1 MFIAFLTLLSALSIS
16 GVAIFYSVI
25 GLATIFPGAFWPVI
39 IMGSVLEVGKL
50 ITASWLYRHWKQTR
64 FLLKTYLT
72 VSVVVLSLI
81 TSMGIFGFLS
91 KAHLEQNLASENLTQ
106 RIEIINSKIVGQQTY
121 IKRQT
126 AIIERAEKSLTR
138 TVGTNDEAIAIERQ
152 NLEDAQN
159 KLKEAINIEKQ
170 SLADAEG
177 KFKTLLTVETN
188 TIKSLNDRLKILDA
202 DVTAILT
209 QKNKA
214 FFNEEKAA
222 ADLKASQKE
231 ERELIDLKINEAQN
245 RISILKDDYATDTAV
260 IQKRIEKLRE
270 AITTETAVIQSRIEK
285 LREGSVDDKSV
296 IHIQIEVAE
305 DNILKA
311 QNGIDDLIIDREP
324 LESNM
329 IKLEAEV
336 GPIKYI
342 AALVV
347 DWGVTNEVELNEAVR
362 WVILLIIVV
371 FDPLAV
377 ALLLAANQSLMRRFP
392 VEPPPPPPEIAD
404 LEKPDPYEPPLAP
417 IQNDMAEKAK
427 ALAEQ
432 EKAEKIQKDWEVKLY
447 EFNKERLAKRDKEL
461 EEQKKVEETIPHID
475 LKSQKKTEEKEIVVD
490 YDDGFDP
497 DEVKYDIETK
507 TKSDDG
513 PSLHEVLMK
522 GFDEEQ
528 AQIKKEEE
536 EEEKEEQ
543 LERFKKREQE
553 EKENLERI
561 AREAREEEEAKVTT
575 VEEALKMPES
585 ESVETPIEEPERTRP
600 NFTEVIEPTEPS
612 GDGTSKTGTLGPK
625 IKKSKVIDPKVMTDF
640 ERTGMLNKLHQEHG
654 KYEDISDEA
663 LKKERDDANKAQF
676 LADVS
681 LTEEEARNHPPMTES
696 RMAYFQDHID
706 DVLRGNTTFEN
717 IPPDIAKTVALLM
730 TDEYPNPEI
739 ITKSSALKPEGDKN
753 VEITTTEG
761 LKEKYM
767 ERPDTEDRPITDEEL
782 DNLLEGFPEAPKTE
796 EEDYVQNE
804 EQTDETLWQKTK
816 ELDIPEPEKNEI
828 QLPELESTTE
838 DIPVLVDEVK
848 IENVIPVDKFTRY
861 KKRLATDEEYHQ
873 RIEQRINDLIT
884 KLEAG
889 DVKLNDLTNDDQK
902 AILDILN

>member
-72 VSVVVLSLI
+72 ISVIVLSLI

-106 RIEIINSKIVGQQTY
+106 RIEVINSKIVSQQTY
-121 IKRQT
+121 IKRQN

-170 SLADAEG
+170 SLADAES

-188 TIKSLNDRLKILDA
+188 TIESLNDRLKILDA

-231 ERELIDLKINEAQN
+231 ERELINLKINEAQG
-245 RISILKDDYATDTAV
+245 RINELKEDYATDNAI

-270 AITTETAVIQSRIEK
+270 AITSESAVIQARIEK
-285 LREGSVDDKSV
+285 LREGNVDDKSV
-296 IHIQIEVAE
+296 IYIQIEVAE

-324 LESNM
+324 LESEM

-417 IQNDMAEKAK
+417 TQNDMAEKAK

-475 LKSQKKTEEKEIVVD
+475 LIGQKKTEEKEIVVD
-490 YDDGFDP
+490 KDDGWE

-507 TKSDDG
+507 TKSNN
-513 PSLHEVLMK
+513 
-522 GFDEEQ
+522 EEQ
-528 AQIKKEEE
+528 KAREQ
-536 EEEKEEQ
+536 EEKEKQ
-543 LERFKKREQE
+543 LEEFKKREQE

-561 AREAREEEEAKVTT
+561 AREAKEEEEAKVTT

-600 NFTEVIEPTEPS
+600 NFTEVIEPTEPE
-612 GDGTSKTGTLGPK
+612 GDGTFKTGTLGPK
-625 IKKSKVIDPKVMTDF
+625 IKKSKVINPKTMTDF
-640 ERTGMLNKLHQEHG
+640 ERTGMLNKFHQEHG

-676 LADVS
+676 LADVA

-706 DVLRGNTTFEN
+706 DVLRGNSTFEN

-739 ITKSSALKPEGDKN
+739 ITKGSALKPEGDKN
-753 VEITTTEG
+753 VETITQDA
-761 LKEKYM
+761 LKEKFM
-767 ERPDTEDRPITDEEL
+767 EQPETEERPITDKEL
-782 DNLLEGFPEAPKTE
+782 DDLLEGFPERPKTE

-838 DIPVLVDEVK
+838 DIPVLVDKVK

-873 RIEQRINDLIT
+873 RIEQRINNLIT

-889 DVKLNDLTNDDQK
+889 EVKLNDLTNADQK
-902 AILDILN
+902 AILDILNQ

>member
-72 VSVVVLSLI
+72 ISVIVLSLI

-106 RIEIINSKIVGQQTY
+106 RIDLINSKIVSQQTY
-121 IKRQT
+121 IKRQN

-170 SLADAEG
+170 SLADAED

-231 ERELIDLKINEAQN
+231 ERELIDLKINEAQG
-245 RISILKDDYATDTAV
+245 RINELKGDYATDNAI

-270 AITTETAVIQSRIEK
+270 AITSESAVIQARIEK

-296 IHIQIEVAE
+296 IYIQIEVAE

-311 QNGIDDLIIDREP
+311 QNSIDDLIIDREP
-324 LESNM
+324 LESEM

-342 AALVV
+342 AALVI

-377 ALLLAANQSLMRRFP
+377 ALLLAANQSL
-392 VEPPPPPPEIAD
+392 
-404 LEKPDPYEPPLAP
+404 
-417 IQNDMAEKAK
+417 
-427 ALAEQ
+427 
-432 EKAEKIQKDWEVKLY
+432 
-447 EFNKERLAKRDKEL
+447 
-461 EEQKKVEETIPHID
+461 
-475 LKSQKKTEEKEIVVD
+475 
-490 YDDGFDP
+490 
-497 DEVKYDIETK
+497 
-507 TKSDDG
+507 
-513 PSLHEVLMK
+513 
-522 GFDEEQ
+522 
-528 AQIKKEEE
+528 
-536 EEEKEEQ
+536 
-543 LERFKKREQE
+543 
-553 EKENLERI
+553 
-561 AREAREEEEAKVTT
+561 
-575 VEEALKMPES
+575 
-585 ESVETPIEEPERTRP
+585 
-600 NFTEVIEPTEPS
+600 
-612 GDGTSKTGTLGPK
+612 
-625 IKKSKVIDPKVMTDF
+625 
-640 ERTGMLNKLHQEHG
+640 
-654 KYEDISDEA
+654 
-663 LKKERDDANKAQF
+663 
-676 LADVS
+676 
-681 LTEEEARNHPPMTES
+681 
-696 RMAYFQDHID
+696 
-706 DVLRGNTTFEN
+706 
-717 IPPDIAKTVALLM
+717 
-730 TDEYPNPEI
+730 
-739 ITKSSALKPEGDKN
+739 
-753 VEITTTEG
+753 
-761 LKEKYM
+761 
-767 ERPDTEDRPITDEEL
+767 
-782 DNLLEGFPEAPKTE
+782 
-796 EEDYVQNE
+796 
-804 EQTDETLWQKTK
+804 
-816 ELDIPEPEKNEI
+816 
-828 QLPELESTTE
+828 
-838 DIPVLVDEVK
+838 
-848 IENVIPVDKFTRY
+848 
-861 KKRLATDEEYHQ
+861 
-873 RIEQRINDLIT
+873 
-884 KLEAG
+884 
-889 DVKLNDLTNDDQK
+889 
-902 AILDILN
+902 

>member
-72 VSVVVLSLI
+72 ISVIVLSLI

-106 RIEIINSKIVGQQTY
+106 RIDLINSKIVSQQTY
-121 IKRQT
+121 IKRQN

-170 SLADAEG
+170 SLADAED

-231 ERELIDLKINEAQN
+231 ERELIDLKINEAQG
-245 RISILKDDYATDTAV
+245 RINELKGDYATDNAI

-270 AITTETAVIQSRIEK
+270 AITSESAVIQARIEK

-296 IHIQIEVAE
+296 IYIQIEVAE

-311 QNGIDDLIIDREP
+311 QNSIDDLIIDREP
-324 LESNM
+324 LESEM

-342 AALVV
+342 AALVI

-377 ALLLAANQSLMRRFP
+377 ALLLAANQSLMRKFP
-392 VEPPPPPPEIAD
+392 VAPPPPPQEIVD
-404 LEKPDPYEPPLAP
+404 LEKPEPYEPPFAP
-417 IQNDMAEKAK
+417 VQNDMAEKAK

-432 EKAEKIQKDWEVKLY
+432 EKAEKIQKDWAVKLY
-447 EFNKERLAKRDKEL
+447 EFNKERLAKRDKDL

-475 LKSQKKTEEKEIVVD
+475 LIGQKKTEEKEIVVD
-490 YDDGFDP
+490 KDDGFDL

-507 TKSDDG
+507 TKSNN
-513 PSLHEVLMK
+513 
-522 GFDEEQ
+522 EEQ
-528 AQIKKEEE
+528 KAREK
-536 EEEKEEQ
+536 EEKEKQ
-543 LERFKKREQE
+543 LEEFKKREQE

-561 AREAREEEEAKVTT
+561 AREAKEEEAKVTT

-600 NFTEVIEPTEPS
+600 DFTEVIEPTEPA
-612 GDGTSKTGTLGPK
+612 GDGTFKTGTLGPK
-625 IKKSKVIDPKVMTDF
+625 IKKSKIIDPKVMTDF

-676 LADVS
+676 LADVA

-706 DVLRGNTTFEN
+706 DILRGNSTFEN

-739 ITKSSALKPEGDKN
+739 ITKGSALKPEGDKN
-753 VEITTTEG
+753 VETMTQDA
-761 LKEKYM
+761 LKEKFM
-767 ERPDTEDRPITDEEL
+767 EQPETEERPITDEEL
-782 DNLLEGFPEAPKTE
+782 DDLLEGFPERPKAN
-796 EEDYVQNE
+796 EDYVQNE

-816 ELDIPEPEKNEI
+816 ELDLPEPEKNEI
-828 QLPELESTTE
+828 QIPELESTTE
-838 DIPVLVDEVK
+838 DIPVLVDKVK

-873 RIEQRINDLIT
+873 RIEQRINNLIT

-889 DVKLNDLTNDDQK
+889 EVKLNDLTNADQK
-902 AILDILN
+902 AILDILNQ

>member
-72 VSVVVLSLI
+72 ISVIVLSLI

-106 RIEIINSKIVGQQTY
+106 RIEVINSKIVSQQTY
-121 IKRQT
+121 IKRQN

-170 SLADAEG
+170 SLADAES

-188 TIKSLNDRLKILDA
+188 TIESLNDRLKILDA

-270 AITTETAVIQSRIEK
+270 AITTETAVIQARIEK

-296 IHIQIEVAE
+296 IYIQIEVAE

-324 LESNM
+324 LESEM

-417 IQNDMAEKAK
+417 TQNDMAEKAK

-475 LKSQKKTEEKEIVVD
+475 LIGQKK
-490 YDDGFDP
+490 
-497 DEVKYDIETK
+497 
-507 TKSDDG
+507 
-513 PSLHEVLMK
+513 
-522 GFDEEQ
+522 
-528 AQIKKEEE
+528 
-536 EEEKEEQ
+536 
-543 LERFKKREQE
+543 
-553 EKENLERI
+553 N
-561 AREAREEEEAKVTT
+561 
-575 VEEALKMPES
+575 
-585 ESVETPIEEPERTRP
+585 
-600 NFTEVIEPTEPS
+600 
-612 GDGTSKTGTLGPK
+612 
-625 IKKSKVIDPKVMTDF
+625 
-640 ERTGMLNKLHQEHG
+640 
-654 KYEDISDEA
+654 
-663 LKKERDDANKAQF
+663 
-676 LADVS
+676 
-681 LTEEEARNHPPMTES
+681 
-696 RMAYFQDHID
+696 
-706 DVLRGNTTFEN
+706 
-717 IPPDIAKTVALLM
+717 
-730 TDEYPNPEI
+730 
-739 ITKSSALKPEGDKN
+739 
-753 VEITTTEG
+753 
-761 LKEKYM
+761 
-767 ERPDTEDRPITDEEL
+767 
-782 DNLLEGFPEAPKTE
+782 
-796 EEDYVQNE
+796 
-804 EQTDETLWQKTK
+804 
-816 ELDIPEPEKNEI
+816 
-828 QLPELESTTE
+828 
-838 DIPVLVDEVK
+838 
-848 IENVIPVDKFTRY
+848 
-861 KKRLATDEEYHQ
+861 
-873 RIEQRINDLIT
+873 
-884 KLEAG
+884 
-889 DVKLNDLTNDDQK
+889 
-902 AILDILN
+902 

>member
-72 VSVVVLSLI
+72 ISVIVLSLI

-106 RIEIINSKIVGQQTY
+106 RIEVINSKIVSQQTY
-121 IKRQT
+121 IKRQN

-170 SLADAEG
+170 SLADAES

-188 TIKSLNDRLKILDA
+188 TIESLNDRLKILDA

-231 ERELIDLKINEAQN
+231 ERELINLKINEAQG
-245 RISILKDDYATDTAV
+245 RINELKDDYATDTAV

-270 AITTETAVIQSRIEK
+270 AITTETAVIQARIEK
-285 LREGSVDDKSV
+285 LREGNVDDKSV
-296 IHIQIEVAE
+296 IYIQIEVAE

-324 LESNM
+324 LESEM

-427 ALAEQ
+427 ALAEK
-432 EKAEKIQKDWEVKLY
+432 EKAEKIQKDWAVKLY

-475 LKSQKKTEEKEIVVD
+475 LIGQKKTEEKEIVVD
-490 YDDGFDP
+490 KDDGWE

-507 TKSDDG
+507 TKSNN
-513 PSLHEVLMK
+513 
-522 GFDEEQ
+522 EEQ
-528 AQIKKEEE
+528 KAREQ
-536 EEEKEEQ
+536 EEKEKQ
-543 LERFKKREQE
+543 LEEFKKREQE

-561 AREAREEEEAKVTT
+561 AREAKEEEEAKVTT

-600 NFTEVIEPTEPS
+600 DFTEVIEPT
-612 GDGTSKTGTLGPK
+612 GDGTTKKGMLGPK
-625 IKKSKVIDPKVMTDF
+625 IKTEMGLIGQVVVEKSKVIDPKAMTDF
-640 ERTGMLNKLHQEHG
+640 ERTGMLNKFHQEHG

-676 LADVS
+676 LADVA

-696 RMAYFQDHID
+696 RKAFFQDHID
-706 DVLRGNTTFEN
+706 DVLRGNSTIEN
-717 IPPDIAKTVALLM
+717 LPPDIAKTVAVLLS
-730 TDEYPNPEI
+730 DYDDPEI
-739 ITKSSALKPEGDKN
+739 ITKGSALKPEGDKN

-838 DIPVLVDEVK
+838 DIPVLVDKVK

-873 RIEQRINDLIT
+873 RIEQRINNLIT

-889 DVKLNDLTNDDQK
+889 EVKLNDLTDEDQK
-902 AILDILN
+902 AILDILNQ

>member
-72 VSVVVLSLI
+72 ISVIVLSLI

-106 RIEIINSKIVGQQTY
+106 RIEVINSKIVSQQTY
-121 IKRQT
+121 IKRQN

-170 SLADAEG
+170 SLADAES

-188 TIKSLNDRLKILDA
+188 TIESLNDRLKILDA

-231 ERELIDLKINEAQN
+231 ERELINLKINEAQG
-245 RISILKDDYATDTAV
+245 RINELKEDYATDNAI

-270 AITTETAVIQSRIEK
+270 AITSESAVIQARIEK
-285 LREGSVDDKSV
+285 LREGNVDDKSV
-296 IHIQIEVAE
+296 IYIQIEVAE

-324 LESNM
+324 LESEM

-404 LEKPDPYEPPLAP
+404 LEKPDPYEPPIKDKTNDL
-417 IQNDMAEKAK
+417 NDMVAKAN
-427 ALAEQ
+427 ALAEK
-432 EKAEKIQKDWEVKLY
+432 ERMEKIQKDWEVKLY
-447 EFNKERLAKRDKEL
+447 EFNKERLAIKQD
-461 EEQKKVEETIPHID
+461 EEQKQTVIAPAIQETIPHID
-475 LKSQKKTEEKEIVVD
+475 LKGQKKTEDKEIVVD
-490 YDDGFDP
+490 NDDGFNEDQI
-497 DEVKYDIETK
+497 KYDIETK
-507 TKSDDG
+507 TK
-513 PSLHEVLMK
+513 
-522 GFDEEQ
+522 
-528 AQIKKEEE
+528 A
-536 EEEKEEQ
+536 
-543 LERFKKREQE
+543 EQE
-553 EKENLERI
+553 EEFKQ
-561 AREAREEEEAKVTT
+561 REEEERQALEEYARKAIEEDEQKTTT
-575 VEEALKMPES
+575 VKEALKITEA
-585 ESVETPIEEPERTRP
+585 ESVETPIQEKDNRIKPD
-600 NFTEVIEPTEPS
+600 FTEVIEPEVAL
-612 GDGTSKTGTLGPK
+612 GDGTTKKGTLGKKINPLFKKPK
-625 IKKSKVIDPKVMTDF
+625 VKVIEPETMTDF
-640 ERTGMLNKLHQEHG
+640 ERTGMLNKFHQEHG
-654 KYEDISDEA
+654 KYEDVSDEA

-676 LADVS
+676 LADVGI
-681 LTEEEARNHPPMTES
+681 TEEDARNHPPMTTS
-696 RMAYFQDHID
+696 RKAFFQDHID
-706 DVLRGNTTFEN
+706 DVLRGNSTSEN
-717 IPPDIAKTVALLM
+717 LPPDIAKTVAVLLS
-730 TDEYPNPEI
+730 EYNDPDI
-739 ITKSSALKPEGDKN
+739 ITKGSALKPEDDKN
-753 VEITTTEG
+753 VETMTQDA
-761 LKEKYM
+761 LKEKFM
-767 ERPDTEDRPITDEEL
+767 EQPETEERPITDKEL
-782 DNLLEGFPEAPKTE
+782 DYLLEGFPERPKAN
-796 EEDYVQNE
+796 EDYVQNE

-816 ELDIPEPEKNEI
+816 ELDLPEPEKNEI
-828 QLPELESTTE
+828 ILPELKSVTE
-838 DIPVLVDEVK
+838 EIPELVEK
-848 IENVIPVDKFTRY
+848 INIENVIPQDKFTRY
-861 KKRLATDEEYHQ
+861 KKRIATDEEYHQ
-873 RIEQRINDLIT
+873 KIEQRINELIT
-884 KLEAG
+884 KLENG
-889 DVKLNDLTNDDQK
+889 EIKLNDLTINDEK
-902 AILDILN
+902 VILDILNQNG

>member
-72 VSVVVLSLI
+72 ISVIVLSLI

-106 RIEIINSKIVGQQTY
+106 RIEVINSKIVSQQTY
-121 IKRQT
+121 IKRQN

-170 SLADAEG
+170 SLADAES

-188 TIKSLNDRLKILDA
+188 TIESLNDRLKILDA

-270 AITTETAVIQSRIEK
+270 AITTETAVIQARIEK

-296 IHIQIEVAE
+296 IYIQIEVAE

-324 LESNM
+324 LESEM

-417 IQNDMAEKAK
+417 TQNDMAEKAK

-475 LKSQKKTEEKEIVVD
+475 LIGQKKTEEKEIVVD
-490 YDDGFDP
+490 KDDGWE
-497 DEVKYDIETK
+497 DEVEYDIETK
-507 TKSDDG
+507 TKSNN
-513 PSLHEVLMK
+513 
-522 GFDEEQ
+522 EEQ
-528 AQIKKEEE
+528 KAREQ
-536 EEEKEEQ
+536 EEKEKQ
-543 LERFKKREQE
+543 LEEFKKREQE

-561 AREAREEEEAKVTT
+561 AREAKEEEEAKVTT

-600 NFTEVIEPTEPS
+600 NFTEVIEPTEPE
-612 GDGTSKTGTLGPK
+612 GDGTFKTGTLGPK
-625 IKKSKVIDPKVMTDF
+625 IKKSKVINPKTMTDF
-640 ERTGMLNKLHQEHG
+640 ERTGMLNKFHQEHG

-676 LADVS
+676 LADVA

-706 DVLRGNTTFEN
+706 DVLRGNSTFEN

-739 ITKSSALKPEGDKN
+739 ITKGSALKPEGDKN
-753 VEITTTEG
+753 VETITQDA
-761 LKEKYM
+761 LKEKFM
-767 ERPDTEDRPITDEEL
+767 EQPETEERPITDKEL
-782 DNLLEGFPEAPKTE
+782 DDLLEGFPERPKTE

-838 DIPVLVDEVK
+838 DIPVLVDKVK

-873 RIEQRINDLIT
+873 RIEQRINNLIT

-889 DVKLNDLTNDDQK
+889 EVKLNDLTNADQK
-902 AILDILN
+902 AILDILNQ

>member
-72 VSVVVLSLI
+72 ISVIVLSLI

-106 RIEIINSKIVGQQTY
+106 RIEVINSKIVSQQTY
-121 IKRQT
+121 IKRQN

-170 SLADAEG
+170 SLADAES

-188 TIKSLNDRLKILDA
+188 TIESLNDRLKILDA

-231 ERELIDLKINEAQN
+231 ERELINLKINEAQG
-245 RISILKDDYATDTAV
+245 RINELKEDYATDNAI

-270 AITTETAVIQSRIEK
+270 AITSESAVIQARIEK
-285 LREGSVDDKSV
+285 LREGNVDDKSV
-296 IHIQIEVAE
+296 IYIQIEVAE

-324 LESNM
+324 LESEM

-427 ALAEQ
+427 ALAEK
-432 EKAEKIQKDWEVKLY
+432 EKAEKIQKDWAVKLY
-447 EFNKERLAKRDKEL
+447 EFNKERLAKRDKDL

-475 LKSQKKTEEKEIVVD
+475 LIGQKKTEEKEIVVD
-490 YDDGFDP
+490 KDDGWE

-507 TKSDDG
+507 TKSNN
-513 PSLHEVLMK
+513 
-522 GFDEEQ
+522 EEQ
-528 AQIKKEEE
+528 KAREQ
-536 EEEKEEQ
+536 EEKEKQ
-543 LERFKKREQE
+543 LEEFKKREQE

-561 AREAREEEEAKVTT
+561 AREAKEEEEAKVTT

-600 NFTEVIEPTEPS
+600 NFTEVIEPT
-612 GDGTSKTGTLGPK
+612 GDGTTKKGMLGPK
-625 IKKSKVIDPKVMTDF
+625 IKTEMGLIGQVVVEKSKVIDPKAMTDF

-676 LADVS
+676 LADVA

-696 RMAYFQDHID
+696 RKAFFQDHID
-706 DVLRGNTTFEN
+706 DVLRGNSTIEN
-717 IPPDIAKTVALLM
+717 LPPDIAKTVAVLLS
-730 TDEYPNPEI
+730 DYDDPEI
-739 ITKSSALKPEGDKN
+739 ITKGSALKPEGDKN
-753 VEITTTEG
+753 VETITQDA
-761 LKEKYM
+761 LKEKFM
-767 ERPDTEDRPITDEEL
+767 EQPETEERPITDKEL
-782 DNLLEGFPEAPKTE
+782 DDLLEGFPERPKTE

-838 DIPVLVDEVK
+838 DIPVLVDKVK

-873 RIEQRINDLIT
+873 RIEQRINNLIT

-889 DVKLNDLTNDDQK
+889 EVKLNDLTNADQK
-902 AILDILN
+902 AILDILNQ

>member
-72 VSVVVLSLI
+72 ISVIVLSLI

-106 RIEIINSKIVGQQTY
+106 RIDLINSKIVSQQTY
-121 IKRQT
+121 IKRQN

-170 SLADAEG
+170 SLADAED

-231 ERELIDLKINEAQN
+231 ERELIDLKINEAQG
-245 RISILKDDYATDTAV
+245 RINELKGDYATDNAI

-270 AITTETAVIQSRIEK
+270 AITSESAVIQARIEK

-296 IHIQIEVAE
+296 IYIQIEVAE

-311 QNGIDDLIIDREP
+311 QNSIDDLIIDREP
-324 LESNM
+324 LESEM

-342 AALVV
+342 AALVI

-377 ALLLAANQSLMRRFP
+377 ALLLAANQSLMRKFP
-392 VEPPPPPPEIAD
+392 VAPPPPPQEIVD
-404 LEKPDPYEPPLAP
+404 LEKPEPYEPPFAP
-417 IQNDMAEKAK
+417 VQNDMAEKAK

-432 EKAEKIQKDWEVKLY
+432 EKAEKIRKDWAVKLY
-447 EFNKERLAKRDKEL
+447 EFNKERLAKRDKDL

-475 LKSQKKTEEKEIVVD
+475 LIGQKKTEEKEIVVD
-490 YDDGFDP
+490 KDDGFDL

-507 TKSDDG
+507 TKSNN
-513 PSLHEVLMK
+513 
-522 GFDEEQ
+522 EEQ
-528 AQIKKEEE
+528 KAREK
-536 EEEKEEQ
+536 EEKEKQ
-543 LERFKKREQE
+543 LEEFKKREQE

-561 AREAREEEEAKVTT
+561 AREAKEEEAKVTT

-600 NFTEVIEPTEPS
+600 DFTEVIEPTEPA
-612 GDGTSKTGTLGPK
+612 GDGTFKTGTLGPK
-625 IKKSKVIDPKVMTDF
+625 IKKSKIIDPKVMTDF

-676 LADVS
+676 LADVA

-706 DVLRGNTTFEN
+706 DILRGNSTFEN

-739 ITKSSALKPEGDKN
+739 ITKGSALKPEGDKN
-753 VEITTTEG
+753 VETMTQDA
-761 LKEKYM
+761 LKEKFM
-767 ERPDTEDRPITDEEL
+767 EQPETEERPITDEEL
-782 DNLLEGFPEAPKTE
+782 DDLLEGFPERPKAN
-796 EEDYVQNE
+796 EDYVQNE

-816 ELDIPEPEKNEI
+816 ELDLPEPEKNEI
-828 QLPELESTTE
+828 QIPELESTTE
-838 DIPVLVDEVK
+838 DIPVLVDKVK

-873 RIEQRINDLIT
+873 RIEQRINNLIT

-889 DVKLNDLTNDDQK
+889 EVKLNDLTNADQK
-902 AILDILN
+902 AILDILNQ

>member
-1 MFIAFLTLLSALSIS
+1 
-16 GVAIFYSVI
+16 
-25 GLATIFPGAFWPVI
+25 
-39 IMGSVLEVGKL
+39 VLEVGKL

-72 VSVVVLSLI
+72 ISVIVLSLI

-106 RIEIINSKIVGQQTY
+106 RIDLINSKIVSQQTY
-121 IKRQT
+121 IKRQN

-170 SLADAEG
+170 SLADAED

-231 ERELIDLKINEAQN
+231 ERELIDLKINEAQG
-245 RISILKDDYATDTAV
+245 RINELKGDYATDNAI

-270 AITTETAVIQSRIEK
+270 AITSESAVIQARIEK

-296 IHIQIEVAE
+296 IYIQIEVAE

-311 QNGIDDLIIDREP
+311 QNSIDDLIIDREP
-324 LESNM
+324 LESEM

-342 AALVV
+342 AALVI

-377 ALLLAANQSLMRRFP
+377 ALLLAANQSLMRKFP
-392 VEPPPPPPEIAD
+392 VAPPPPPQEIVD
-404 LEKPDPYEPPLAP
+404 LEKPEPYEPPFAP
-417 IQNDMAEKAK
+417 VQNDMAEKAK

-432 EKAEKIQKDWEVKLY
+432 EKAEKIQKDWAVKLY
-447 EFNKERLAKRDKEL
+447 EFNKERLAKRDKDL

-475 LKSQKKTEEKEIVVD
+475 LIGQKKTEEKEIVVD
-490 YDDGFDP
+490 KDDGFDL

-507 TKSDDG
+507 TKSNN
-513 PSLHEVLMK
+513 
-522 GFDEEQ
+522 EEQ
-528 AQIKKEEE
+528 KAREK
-536 EEEKEEQ
+536 EEKEKQ
-543 LERFKKREQE
+543 LEEFKKREQE

-561 AREAREEEEAKVTT
+561 AREAKEEEAKVTT

-600 NFTEVIEPTEPS
+600 DFTEVIEPTEPA
-612 GDGTSKTGTLGPK
+612 GDGTFKTGTLGPK
-625 IKKSKVIDPKVMTDF
+625 IKKSKIIDPKVMTDF

-676 LADVS
+676 LADVA

-706 DVLRGNTTFEN
+706 DILRGNSTFEN

-739 ITKSSALKPEGDKN
+739 ITKGSALKPEGDKN
-753 VEITTTEG
+753 VETMTQDA
-761 LKEKYM
+761 LKEKFM
-767 ERPDTEDRPITDEEL
+767 EQPETEERPITDEEL
-782 DNLLEGFPEAPKTE
+782 DDLLEGFPERPKAN
-796 EEDYVQNE
+796 EDYVQNE

-816 ELDIPEPEKNEI
+816 ELDLPEPEKNEI
-828 QLPELESTTE
+828 QIPELESTTE
-838 DIPVLVDEVK
+838 DIPVLVDKVK

-873 RIEQRINDLIT
+873 RIEQRINNLIT

-889 DVKLNDLTNDDQK
+889 EVKLNDLTNADQK
-902 AILDILN
+902 AILDILNQ

>member
-72 VSVVVLSLI
+72 ISVIVLSLI

-106 RIEIINSKIVGQQTY
+106 RIEVINSKIVSQQTY
-121 IKRQT
+121 IKRQN

-138 TVGTNDEAIAIERQ
+138 TVGTNNEAIAIERQ

-170 SLADAEG
+170 SLADAES

-188 TIKSLNDRLKILDA
+188 TIESLNDRLKILDA

-231 ERELIDLKINEAQN
+231 ERELINLKINEAQG
-245 RISILKDDYATDTAV
+245 RINELKDDYATDTAV

-270 AITTETAVIQSRIEK
+270 AITTETAVIQARIEK
-285 LREGSVDDKSV
+285 LREGNVDDKSV
-296 IHIQIEVAE
+296 IYIQIEVAE

-324 LESNM
+324 LESEM

-427 ALAEQ
+427 ALAEK
-432 EKAEKIQKDWEVKLY
+432 EKAEKIQKDWAVKLY

-490 YDDGFDP
+490 KDDGWE

-507 TKSDDG
+507 TKSNN
-513 PSLHEVLMK
+513 
-522 GFDEEQ
+522 EEQ
-528 AQIKKEEE
+528 KAREQ
-536 EEEKEEQ
+536 EEKEKQ
-543 LERFKKREQE
+543 LEEFKKREQE

-561 AREAREEEEAKVTT
+561 AREAKEEEEEAKVTT

-600 NFTEVIEPTEPS
+600 DFTEVIEPT
-612 GDGTSKTGTLGPK
+612 GDGTTKKGMLGPK
-625 IKKSKVIDPKVMTDF
+625 IKTEMGLIGQVVVEKSKVIDPKAMTDF
-640 ERTGMLNKLHQEHG
+640 ERTGMLNKFHQEHG

-676 LADVS
+676 LADVA

-696 RMAYFQDHID
+696 RKAFFQDHID
-706 DVLRGNTTFEN
+706 DVLRGNSTIEN
-717 IPPDIAKTVALLM
+717 LPPDIAKTVAVLLS
-730 TDEYPNPEI
+730 DYDDPEI
-739 ITKSSALKPEGDKN
+739 ITKGSALKPEGDKN

-838 DIPVLVDEVK
+838 DIPVLVDKVK

-873 RIEQRINDLIT
+873 RIEQRINNLIT

-889 DVKLNDLTNDDQK
+889 EVKLNDLTDEDQK
-902 AILDILN
+902 AILDILNQ

>member
-72 VSVVVLSLI
+72 ISVIVLSLI

-106 RIEIINSKIVGQQTY
+106 RIEVINSKIVSQQTY
-121 IKRQT
+121 IKRQN

-170 SLADAEG
+170 SLKDAEN

-188 TIKSLNDRLKILDA
+188 TIKNLNDRLKILDA

-231 ERELIDLKINEAQN
+231 ERELINLKINEAQG
-245 RISILKDDYATDTAV
+245 RINELKEDYATDNAI

-270 AITTETAVIQSRIEK
+270 AITSESAVIQARIEK
-285 LREGSVDDKSV
+285 LREGNVDDKSV
-296 IHIQIEVAE
+296 IYIQIEVAE

-324 LESNM
+324 LESEM

-427 ALAEQ
+427 ALAEK

-475 LKSQKKTEEKEIVVD
+475 LIGQKKTEEKEIVVD
-490 YDDGFDP
+490 KDDGWE

-507 TKSDDG
+507 SNN
-513 PSLHEVLMK
+513 
-522 GFDEEQ
+522 EEQ
-528 AQIKKEEE
+528 KAREQ
-536 EEEKEEQ
+536 EEKEKQ
-543 LERFKKREQE
+543 LEEFKKREQE

-561 AREAREEEEAKVTT
+561 AREAKEEEEAKVTT

-600 NFTEVIEPTEPS
+600 NFTEVIEPT
-612 GDGTSKTGTLGPK
+612 GDGTTKKGMLGPK
-625 IKKSKVIDPKVMTDF
+625 IKTEMGLIGQVVVEKSKVIDPKTMTDF
-640 ERTGMLNKLHQEHG
+640 ERTGMLNKFHQEHG

-676 LADVS
+676 LADVA

-739 ITKSSALKPEGDKN
+739 ITKGSALKPEGDKN
-753 VEITTTEG
+753 VETITQDA
-761 LKEKYM
+761 LKEKFM
-767 ERPDTEDRPITDEEL
+767 EQPETEERPITDKEL
-782 DNLLEGFPEAPKTE
+782 DDLLEGFPERPKTE

-816 ELDIPEPEKNEI
+816 ELDLPEPEKNEI

-838 DIPVLVDEVK
+838 DIPVLVDKVK

-873 RIEQRINDLIT
+873 RIEQRINNLIT

-889 DVKLNDLTNDDQK
+889 EVKLNDLTNADQK
-902 AILDILN
+902 AILDILNQ

>member
-72 VSVVVLSLI
+72 ISVIVLSLI

-106 RIEIINSKIVGQQTY
+106 RIEVINSKIVSQQTY
-121 IKRQT
+121 IKRQN

-170 SLADAEG
+170 SLADAES

-188 TIKSLNDRLKILDA
+188 TIESLNDRLKILDA

-270 AITTETAVIQSRIEK
+270 AITTETAVIQARIEK

-296 IHIQIEVAE
+296 IYIQIEVAE

-324 LESNM
+324 LESEM

-417 IQNDMAEKAK
+417 TQNDMAEKAK

-475 LKSQKKTEEKEIVVD
+475 LIGQKKTEEKEIVVD
-490 YDDGFDP
+490 KDDGWE
-497 DEVKYDIETK
+497 DEVEYDIETK
-507 TKSDDG
+507 TKSNN
-513 PSLHEVLMK
+513 
-522 GFDEEQ
+522 EEQ
-528 AQIKKEEE
+528 KAREQ
-536 EEEKEEQ
+536 EEKEKQ
-543 LERFKKREQE
+543 LEEFKKREQE

-561 AREAREEEEAKVTT
+561 AREAKEEEEAKVTT

-600 NFTEVIEPTEPS
+600 NFTEVIEPTEPE
-612 GDGTSKTGTLGPK
+612 GDGTFKTGTLGPK
-625 IKKSKVIDPKVMTDF
+625 IKKSKVINPKTMTDF
-640 ERTGMLNKLHQEHG
+640 ERTGMLNKFHQEHG

-676 LADVS
+676 LADVA

-706 DVLRGNTTFEN
+706 DVLRGNSTFEN

-739 ITKSSALKPEGDKN
+739 ITKGSALKPEGDKN

-838 DIPVLVDEVK
+838 DIPVLVDKVK

-873 RIEQRINDLIT
+873 RIEQRINNLIT

-889 DVKLNDLTNDDQK
+889 EVKLNDLTNADQK
-902 AILDILN
+902 AILDILNQ